1 MVSPLGVVS
10 PLVRM
15 YCESLTKA
23 PLVTNCVTAATL
35 SVCSDAI
42 AQKMEVMSASK
53 EKTVSTGVN
62 VFPYDVSRGLWMSG
76 WGFVISGLFVH
87 FWFMF
92 LNSLFPVEGL
102 TLVGALK
109 KVFVNQFFMSPGL
122 NSLFFCYTTFTRND
136 VPKETRMSFLRKKLA
151 KDLVPTMKRSCAYWG
166 TIQMVNFLYIP
177 QKFSLLYT
185 NVGFLIWTVYISL
198 VGYRSVT
205 S

>member
-1 MVSPLGVVS
+1 MRYSIYSLIFSVIIAHAVSTSGKLSASGHIRSANVGYSRQRNLTCRRNIAMVSPLGVVS

-42 AQKMEVMSASK
+42 AQKMEVTSASK
-53 EKTVSTGVN
+53 EQTFSTGVN

-122 NSLFFCYTTFTRND
+122 NSLFF
-136 VPKETRMSFLRKKLA
+136 
-151 KDLVPTMKRSCAYWG
+151 
-166 TIQMVNFLYIP
+166 
-177 QKFSLLYT
+177 LLHH
-185 NVGFLIWTVYISL
+185 FHSK
-198 VGYRSVT
+198 
-205 S
+205 